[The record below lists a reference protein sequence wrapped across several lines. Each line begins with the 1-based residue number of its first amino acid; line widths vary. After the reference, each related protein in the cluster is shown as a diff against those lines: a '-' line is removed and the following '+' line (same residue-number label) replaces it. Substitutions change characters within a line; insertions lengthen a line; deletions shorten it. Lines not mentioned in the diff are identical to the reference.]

1 MVSLGAFEQLPLYDF
16 ILGEKDSREFGRAR
30 VCKEDFYETRD
41 GFFSL
46 S

>member
-16 ILGEKDSREFGRAR
+16 ILGEKRILELGGAG

-41 GFFSL
+41 GYSL